1 MNLGNVDAFLERNE
15 SSGTAI
21 EFQKAARCGDLGT
34 LKGLLKLGADPK
46 CRDDDGNTAMHL
58 CAERGHIDVVKELLE
73 AGVDVNIRG
82 CNNWTPL
89 IAAAMMGQLR
99 SVQVLIE
106 AGADITSRQDDGDSA
121 LHCAAAGRHDAVVKI
136 LLDQGIYI
144 NIKNNTGWTALMH
157 AAIWAKLSTVT
168 LLIEAGADLECKN
181 ERCDT
186 ALHEAVRRGRD
197 DIVQTLLDHGIN
209 PNVAGEKKRT
219 PLFIAAIQN
228 QVSTLNI
235 LLEAGADITCKNMKG
250 DTAFHEAASEG
261 FNEIVKI
268 LLERGIHVNV
278 RGEEEKTAVMKAAFN
293 GHQSTLKILIKAG
306 ADIQCKD
313 VFGNTALHDAA
324 LIGRG
329 NTVKTLLENGSEVN
343 TRGDKHRT
351 ALMLAAEQGQ
361 GGAVKILLDYGARI
375 DLKDNRRKTAFEM
388 ILDKKMLR
396 EREGILDSMMN
407 HLKGDETYDEELEE
421 YKIIKKIKAVLPT
434 SEGLRDSIESVQE
447 RFKWSKIKYLSV
459 LFLSFFSIILK
470 SATYGLD
477 VYTDLYFSLSL
488 FHHSGRNFTQEIAD
502 CKPDFDKILLEAI
515 HTCQSSLGRSSS
527 LDYYGECLR
536 HIRQVEHVGSNCF
549 NREERFTDETSSEW
563 IYAGIITIVHC
574 GALPLLIS
582 LIIWLSQHSFK
593 ICNLKAFLRFPHSL
607 PAMLYRFH
615 YTKKLIGNYA
625 RDRKGHYNK
634 WFFEVNKTKWLEK
647 LRNNE
652 SLLNLSHM
660 IEATSESSFQ
670 FWFQTIYAFPF
681 IIHTSSKDKRFLN
694 TGGSTSIN
702 MNDLVNMRL
711 ASILFSFFT
720 FAFTF
725 YNIRYK
731 DKDSLS

>member
-1 MNLGNVDAFLERNE
+1 M
-15 SSGTAI
+15 
-21 EFQKAARCGDLGT
+21 
-34 LKGLLKLGADPK
+34 
-46 CRDDDGNTAMHL
+46 
-58 CAERGHIDVVKELLE
+58 KELLE

-121 LHCAAAGRHDAVVKI
+121 LHRAAAGRHDAVVKI

-144 NIKNNTGWTALMH
+144 NIRNNVGWTALMH
-157 AAIWAKLSTVT
+157 AAIWAKQSTVT

-181 ERCDT
+181 ERGDT
-186 ALHEAVRRGRD
+186 VLHEAVRRGRD
-197 DIVQTLLDHGIN
+197 DVVQLLVDRGIN

-219 PLFIAAIQN
+219 PLFIAVIQN

-261 FNEIVKI
+261 CYEIVKI
-268 LLERGIHVNV
+268 LLERGIQVNV

-343 TRGDKHRT
+343 ARGDKHRT

-375 DLKDNRRKTAFEM
+375 DLKDIRRRTAFEM

-407 HLKGDETYDEELEE
+407 HLKGNETYDEELEE

-434 SEGLRDSIESVQE
+434 SEGLRDSIESVRE

-459 LFLSFFSIILK
+459 LFISIFSIILK

-488 FHHSGRNFTQEIAD
+488 FHQSGRNFTQEIAD
-502 CKPDFDKILLEAI
+502 CKKGFDDILLEAI
-515 HTCQSSLGRSSS
+515 QECQTSLSRSSIEE
-527 LDYYGECLR
+527 DYYGKCLR
-536 HIRQVEHVGSNCF
+536 HIRQVELVGSDCF
-549 NREERFTDETSSEW
+549 NREERFTGEMSSEW
-563 IYAGIITIVHC
+563 TAAGIITIVHC

-582 LIIWLSQHSFK
+582 FIIWLSQHSFK

-681 IIHTSSKDKRFLN
+681 ILHALARNTNGQSSR
-694 TGGSTSIN
+694 IN
-702 MNDLVNMRL
+702 MNDLVNMRMV
-711 ASILFSFFT
+711 SILFSFFT

-725 YNIRYK
+725 YNIRYGVK
-731 DKDSLS
+731 IKTAFNI